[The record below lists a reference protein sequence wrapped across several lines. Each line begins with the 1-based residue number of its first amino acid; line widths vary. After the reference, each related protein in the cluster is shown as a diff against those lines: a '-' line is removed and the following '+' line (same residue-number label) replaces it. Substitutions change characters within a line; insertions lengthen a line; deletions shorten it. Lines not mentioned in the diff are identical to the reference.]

1 MNEPEPQTNGN
12 GGKPFKI
19 TEVSR
24 EIRKG
29 VVATS
34 LQDLTLKVVEKLPL
48 DDAVT
53 VVLEQDGTEIDDED
67 YFATLEPHTSLMV
80 LTGDQKWSPPQPKLS
95 MDTVDDAKGGPELAG
110 ITLALIKHITA
121 PLGPTPKH
129 TSIIKRCRLQVVF

>member
-1 MNEPEPQTNGN
+1 MHIFARHVFVAPPSMNENEPQTNGN

-110 ITLALIKHITA
+110 ITHLPKRVGCVRKQTAL
-121 PLGPTPKH
+121 
-129 TSIIKRCRLQVVF
+129 